1 MTLGNV
7 SPGSR
12 IVEVSV
18 KVSTPVTNYSGSAPT
33 IDVGDQTDIDAYMTG
48 DMSDLSSA
56 GTYTANPDYVYPAS
70 QTNDLNI
77 RCKFTHNSA
86 TLGAVTVAVTYV

>member
-1 MTLGNV
+1 
-7 SPGSR
+7 
-12 IVEVSV
+12 
-18 KVSTPVTNYSGSAPT
+18 
-33 IDVGDQTDIDAYMTG
+33 MTG